1 MKVLNIILALLI
13 LSSGTIQTQILD
25 SCVKQCCC
33 SSNQQQEDQTCC
45 EKESRSCP
53 CLHPVKTGQP
63 AGVPV
68 YLNKNHASDSHKIWA
83 GVLFVIPTSAAF
95 IKPRPSKPSLYTQ
108 LLFDSIS
115 RPLLN

>member
-1 MKVLNIILALLI
+1 MKVLNIILTLLI

-33 SSNQQQEDQTCC
+33 SSNQQQDQTCC
-45 EKESRSCP
+45 EKEDRSCP

-83 GVLFVIPTSAAF
+83 DVLFVIPTSAAF
-95 IKPRPSKPSLYTQ
+95 IKPRPTKPSLYTQ